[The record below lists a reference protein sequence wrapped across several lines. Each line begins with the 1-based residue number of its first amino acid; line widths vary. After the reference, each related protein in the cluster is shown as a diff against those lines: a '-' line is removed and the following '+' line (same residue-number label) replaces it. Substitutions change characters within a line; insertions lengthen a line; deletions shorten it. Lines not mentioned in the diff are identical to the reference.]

1 LVIDGG
7 KGQLGAAAGVLN
19 QHGVSTANIIGL
31 AKREEEVFLPGR
43 ADSLSLPRRASSLK
57 LLQRVRDEAHR
68 FAITYS
74 RARRTRRTVTSQL
87 LDIPGVG
94 PRRRRA
100 LLEKFGSLAGVRLA
114 TPEEISALPGFS
126 AKLADRVLEYLKTG

>member
-1 LVIDGG
+1 
-7 KGQLGAAAGVLN
+7 LGAATGVLAE
-19 QHGVSTANIIGL
+19 QGVRPVNIIGL
-31 AKREEEVFLPGR
+31 AKREEEVFLPDRG
-43 ADSLSLPRRASSLK
+43 DSLLLPRRASSLK

-68 FAITYS
+68 FAVTYN

-94 PRRRRA
+94 PQRRRA
-100 LLEKFGSLAGVRLA
+100 LLERFGSLAGVRLA

-126 AKLADRVLEYLKTG
+126 CKLADRVLEHLKTG